1 MHTAD
6 LLVLKIGGSLFSDKR
21 LDRHL
26 DPAAVRRYARIAAAL
41 HRAAPGRV
49 VLVSGGGAYG
59 HGAVRGLDPSEPF
72 AALALTGA
80 NAELRWAWTVALR
93 EAGVAAFP
101 VQFAAAAVLGPEG
114 DARLSGEA
122 VARLLAAG
130 VLPVLS
136 GDCLPDRSGRLHVV
150 GSDLV
155 PGALTALAPGAT
167 RIVMLTDVDGVMDGE
182 TVIPRLTPDGADA
195 GLRALWEAPRWDT
208 TGGMAGKL
216 TAALE
221 HSRKGAECVIL
232 HGARIGADPT
242 FLLAPF
248 EEWPRGVPRTVVA
261 AQPPVSK
268 TAG

>member
-1 MHTAD
+1 M
-6 LLVLKIGGSLFSDKR
+6 
-21 LDRHL
+21 
-26 DPAAVRRYARIAAAL
+26 
-41 HRAAPGRV
+41 
-49 VLVSGGGAYG
+49 
-59 HGAVRGLDPSEPF
+59 DPSEPF

-101 VQFAAAAVLGPEG
+101 VQFAAAAVLGPQGE
-114 DARLSGEA
+114 ARLSGEA
-122 VARLLAAG
+122 VARLLEAG

-155 PGALTALAPGAT
+155 PRALTALAPGAT

-182 TVIPRLTPDGADA
+182 TVVARLTPDGAEA
-195 GLRALWEAPRWDT
+195 GLRVLRKAPWWDT

-216 TAALE
+216 AAALG
-221 HSRKGAECVIL
+221 HSREGAECVIL

-242 FLLAPF
+242 FLLDPV
-248 EEWPRGVPRTVVA
+248 EEWPSDVPRTVIA
-261 AQPPVSK
+261 ADSPVPR

>member
-26 DPAAVRRYARIAAAL
+26 DPAAVRHYARIAAAL

-59 HGAVRGLDPSEPF
+59 HGAVRDLDPSEPF

-155 PGALTALAPGAT
+155 PGALTALAPGST

-182 TVIPRLTPDGADA
+182 TVVPRLTPNGAGA
-195 GLRALWEAPRWDT
+195 GLRALRETPRWDT
-208 TGGMAGKL
+208 TGGMTGKL
-216 TAALE
+216 TAALD

-232 HGARIGADPT
+232 HGARIGTDPT
-242 FLLAPF
+242 FLLAPV
-248 EEWPRGVPRTVVA
+248 EEWPSDVPRTVVTA
-261 AQPPVSK
+261 ESPVSK
-268 TAG
+268 PTG